1 MLQNIPTRLCY
12 NAGMEVI
19 GLLYLV
25 ILFAACFAA
34 VHIVRLAWLG
44 FKASRKKPE
53 NKEPPKEQ
61 PQPQSQPVYYIVEK
75 KRQKKANYSSPRE
88 IKFTDDK

>member
-1 MLQNIPTRLCY
+1 
-12 NAGMEVI
+12 MEVI

-25 ILFAACFAA
+25 ILFAACFAV
-34 VHIVRLAWLG
+34 VHIARLAWLG
-44 FKASRKKPE
+44 FKATRKK
-53 NKEPPKEQ
+53 NVQNEPPKE
-61 PQPQSQPVYYIVEK
+61 PQKQAQPVYYIVEK